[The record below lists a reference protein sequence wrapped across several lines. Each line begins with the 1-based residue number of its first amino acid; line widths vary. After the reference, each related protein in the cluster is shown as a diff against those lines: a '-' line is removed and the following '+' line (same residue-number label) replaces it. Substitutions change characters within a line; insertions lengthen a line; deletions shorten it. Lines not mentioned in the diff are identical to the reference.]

1 MNTKKSILKVMV
13 VIFSAILALSLTS
26 CLEDSSTGTSTK
38 NTNPFSTTVA
48 TTESPEQKK
57 AREAKEVAERNKN
70 AAKDTIDN
78 FLTSDYG
85 KRWIPGRNYR
95 MKDVKVVDNGK
106 YYDVYFEQIM
116 VGADPQPMVARMI
129 LDEKN
134 EKGEATAWR
143 VEDFYVIYT
152 GKRFKNDPMKGDWLK
167 YVMAFK

>member
-1 MNTKKSILKVMV
+1 MNTKRSILKVMV

-26 CLEDSSTGTSTK
+26 CLDDSSTGTSTK
-38 NTNPFSTTVA
+38 STNPFSTTVA

-57 AREAKEVAERNKN
+57 AREAKEVAEHNKKD
-70 AAKDTIDN
+70 AKETIYN

-85 KRWIPGRNYR
+85 MRWIPDRDYK

-106 YYDVYFEQIM
+106 YYDVYFEREM
-116 VGADPQPMVARMI
+116 VGSDPQPMMARMI
-129 LDEKN
+129 LSEKN

-152 GKRFKNDPMKGDWLK
+152 GERFKNDSMKGHWLK